1 MRIRISILYL
11 FIFTAAVAV
20 SCTPQAVPNEPEI
33 VLEGWIDEGGHPI
46 VMLHKSINFTE
57 DFNTMED
64 LIEEKIIYLGKVT
77 VSDGETSV
85 VLTGRVDTAYLPP
98 YSYSSV
104 RIMGESGRAY
114 RVEAEFEGKKVS
126 AVTTIPPKAI
136 FDSISVESMPD
147 KPGFFRLTGY
157 LTDMKEQSDYFV
169 VFYRYKGEKQ
179 YRNGLH
185 GVASDIAADTSGVL
199 RIPIYKNMAG
209 TSLVDKDS
217 LSTRFFRLGDTL
229 EIKLAAIDGVSY
241 RFWESFASLT
251 ITSTIPFLPV
261 SENIYTNV
269 SGGRGYWCGYGSST
283 YTIVPECDTVLR
295 WKN

>member
-126 AVTTIPPKAI
+126 AVTTIPPKAL

-251 ITSTIPFLPV
+251 ITSTIPLLPV

-269 SGGRGYWCGYGSST
+269 SGGRGYWCGYGGST

>member
-126 AVTTIPPKAI
+126 AVTTIPPKAL

-185 GVASDIAADTSGVL
+185 GVASDLAADTSGVL

-295 WKN
+295 WKS

>member
-1 MRIRISILYL
+1 M

-98 YSYSSV
+98 YLYSSV

-126 AVTTIPPKAI
+126 AVTTIPPKAL

>member
-98 YSYSSV
+98 YLYSSV

-126 AVTTIPPKAI
+126 AVTTIPPKAL

>member
-1 MRIRISILYL
+1 M
-11 FIFTAAVAV
+11 
-20 SCTPQAVPNEPEI
+20 
-33 VLEGWIDEGGHPI
+33 
-46 VMLHKSINFTE
+46 MLHKSINFTE

-104 RIMGESGRAY
+104 RIMGESGRTY

-126 AVTTIPPKAI
+126 AVTTIPPKAL

-185 GVASDIAADTSGVL
+185 GVASDLAADTSGVL

-261 SENIYTNV
+261 NENIYTNV

-283 YTIVPECDTVLR
+283 YTIVPEYDTVLR

>member
-126 AVTTIPPKAI
+126 AVTTIPPKAL
-136 FDSISVESMPD
+136 FDSISVESMLD

>member
-114 RVEAEFEGKKVS
+114 SVEAEFEGKKAS
-126 AVTTIPPKAI
+126 AVTTIPPKAL

>member
-1 MRIRISILYL
+1 M

-104 RIMGESGRAY
+104 RIMGESGRTY

-126 AVTTIPPKAI
+126 AVTTIPPKAL

-185 GVASDIAADTSGVL
+185 GVASDLAADTSGVL
-199 RIPIYKNMAG
+199 RITIYKNMAG

-295 WKN
+295 WKS

>member
-126 AVTTIPPKAI
+126 AVTTIPPKAL

-295 WKN
+295 WKS

>member
-20 SCTPQAVPNEPEI
+20 SCTPPAVPNEPEI

-104 RIMGESGRAY
+104 RIMGESGRTY

-126 AVTTIPPKAI
+126 AVTTIPPKAL

-185 GVASDIAADTSGVL
+185 GVASDLAADTSGVL

-261 SENIYTNV
+261 NENIYTNV

>member
-1 MRIRISILYL
+1 M

-126 AVTTIPPKAI
+126 AVTTIPPKAL
-136 FDSISVESMPD
+136 FDSISVESMLD

>member
-46 VMLHKSINFTE
+46 VLLHKSINFTE

-126 AVTTIPPKAI
+126 AVTTIPPKAL

>member
-114 RVEAEFEGKKVS
+114 RVEAEFEGMKVS
-126 AVTTIPPKAI
+126 GVTTIPPKAL

-217 LSTRFFRLGDTL
+217 LSTRFFPLGDTL

>member
-1 MRIRISILYL
+1 M

-126 AVTTIPPKAI
+126 AVTTIPPKAL

-185 GVASDIAADTSGVL
+185 GVASDLAADTSGVL

-295 WKN
+295 WKS

>member
-1 MRIRISILYL
+1 M
-11 FIFTAAVAV
+11 FIFTAPVAV

-126 AVTTIPPKAI
+126 AVTTIPPKAL

>member
-104 RIMGESGRAY
+104 RIMGESGRTY

-126 AVTTIPPKAI
+126 AVTTIPPKAL

-185 GVASDIAADTSGVL
+185 GVASDLAADTSGVL

-261 SENIYTNV
+261 NENIYTNV

-283 YTIVPECDTVLR
+283 YTIVPEYDTVLR

>member
-1 MRIRISILYL
+1 M

-20 SCTPQAVPNEPEI
+20 SCTPQAVPNELEI

-126 AVTTIPPKAI
+126 AVTTIPPKAL
-136 FDSISVESMPD
+136 FDSISVESMPG

>member
-185 GVASDIAADTSGVL
+185 GVASDLAADTSGVL

-295 WKN
+295 WKS

>member
-1 MRIRISILYL
+1 M

-185 GVASDIAADTSGVL
+185 GVASDLAADTSGVL

-295 WKN
+295 WKS

>member
-1 MRIRISILYL
+1 M

-33 VLEGWIDEGGHPI
+33 VLEGWIDEGGHPM

-126 AVTTIPPKAI
+126 AVTTIPPKAL
-136 FDSISVESMPD
+136 FDSILVESMPD

>member
-126 AVTTIPPKAI
+126 AVTTIPPKAL

-147 KPGFFRLTGY
+147 MPGFFRLTGY

>member
-295 WKN
+295 WKS

>member
-126 AVTTIPPKAI
+126 AVTTIPPKAL

-147 KPGFFRLTGY
+147 KPEFFRLTGY

>member
-126 AVTTIPPKAI
+126 AVTTIPPKAL

-251 ITSTIPFLPV
+251 ITSTIPFLHV

>member
-1 MRIRISILYL
+1 M

-126 AVTTIPPKAI
+126 AVTTIPPKAL

-295 WKN
+295 WKS

>member
-1 MRIRISILYL
+1 M

-126 AVTTIPPKAI
+126 AVTTIPPKAV

>member
-11 FIFTAAVAV
+11 FIFTATVAV

-126 AVTTIPPKAI
+126 AVTTIPPKAL

>member
-104 RIMGESGRAY
+104 RIMGESGRTY

-185 GVASDIAADTSGVL
+185 GVASDLAADTSGVL

-295 WKN
+295 WKS

>member
-126 AVTTIPPKAI
+126 AVTTIPPKAL

-217 LSTRFFRLGDTL
+217 LSTRFFPLGDTL

>member
-1 MRIRISILYL
+1 M

-104 RIMGESGRAY
+104 RIMGESGRTY

-126 AVTTIPPKAI
+126 AVTTIPPKAL

-185 GVASDIAADTSGVL
+185 GVASDLAADTSGVL

-261 SENIYTNV
+261 NENIYTNV

-283 YTIVPECDTVLR
+283 YTIVPEYDTVLR

>member
-1 MRIRISILYL
+1 M
-11 FIFTAAVAV
+11 
-20 SCTPQAVPNEPEI
+20 
-33 VLEGWIDEGGHPI
+33 
-46 VMLHKSINFTE
+46 MLHKSINFTE

-126 AVTTIPPKAI
+126 AVTTIPPKAV

>member
-1 MRIRISILYL
+1 M
-11 FIFTAAVAV
+11 FIFTATVAV

-126 AVTTIPPKAI
+126 AVTTIPPKAL

>member
-1 MRIRISILYL
+1 M

-126 AVTTIPPKAI
+126 AVTTIPPKAL

-157 LTDMKEQSDYFV
+157 LTDMKDQSDYFV

>member
-126 AVTTIPPKAI
+126 AVTTIPPKAV

>member
-1 MRIRISILYL
+1 M

-126 AVTTIPPKAI
+126 AVTTIPPKAL

>member
-33 VLEGWIDEGGHPI
+33 VLEGWIDEGGHPM

-126 AVTTIPPKAI
+126 AVTTIPPKAL

>member
-126 AVTTIPPKAI
+126 AVTTIPPKAL

>member
-1 MRIRISILYL
+1 M

-126 AVTTIPPKAI
+126 AVTTIPPKAL

-147 KPGFFRLTGY
+147 MPGFFRLTGY